1 MNAFGLSGR
10 LHYAAPPDH
19 PQNFGMIAT
28 ALAAARAL
36 TLALAVI
43 FLQFLLL
50 PRAAASTEVDF
61 ETQIKPIFE
70 RRCYDCH
77 GLSKR
82 KGGLRLTNRKAA
94 FRPGNYGVEVIVP
107 GDADLSFL
115 YELIRSSDP
124 KERMP
129 RKREALTTTEIDLI
143 GRWIDEGADW
153 PENSS
158 AASHWAYRPPIRPA
172 LPEPASGSASTN
184 PIDLFVDQALEGK
197 GLARNPRAEPAT
209 LLRRLYLDMI
219 GLPPTPEQVAAFVAD
234 PSENAWSQAVDSL
247 FESKHY
253 GERWAIPWLDLAR
266 YADSDGHQRDLLR
279 STWPYRDWVVGAI
292 NADLPFD
299 QFTIEQLAGDLLP
312 RSRFDQQIATGFQ
325 RATKTNLEVGV
336 DPEEDR
342 MAQVIDRANTTAAV
356 WLGTTFECAQC
367 HDHKFEPISQREYY
381 AFLAF
386 FNNTALETKPIVEGG
401 VALQSAGPALF
412 LPNDENF
419 KTRQASRVAQLTTE
433 ADRIKS
439 GLAKDSYWT
448 WRERMARL
456 AERPT
461 RWRVPDLAE
470 FRSTGEVGQQVLADG
485 SVLLSD
491 PPPGEVAHTFE
502 FTTDLARV
510 TALQLEILD
519 DPGQSAAAA
528 ASPVLLSEFRLSFPS
543 EDGRPK
549 PTRVYLW
556 SGAPETG
563 ELIDPL
569 AHHAID
575 GSSGTDWA
583 VLARSPSESAKR
595 AVFFTDQAP
604 ASPRRLIVEF
614 QHDNLKGGSVRHF
627 RLSVTA
633 DDTDALALPPELLA
647 FLREGGTAGPL
658 EKSLREFHAKGG
670 VEVRRRIPRLLNE
683 LGSDAPASS
692 LVLRE
697 LHEARETHLLERGN
711 FLSPGERVDPGTP
724 LFLHDFP
731 PELPRNR
738 LGLARW
744 LVDAR
749 NPLMARVT
757 VNGWWTEL
765 FGAGLVRTPEDFGVR
780 GERPSHPELL
790 DWLSLEFRENGWS
803 RRQMLRLMVLSET
816 YRQSSA
822 LSQEALAS
830 DPDNRLLA
838 RAARRRLPAELV
850 RDNALALS
858 GLLSE
863 TVGGPPAYPFQ
874 PADLWRLEG
883 AFSLRY
889 QPDTDSN
896 RFRRG
901 LYVVRRRSAP
911 YPSFTNFD
919 APDHNVCALRRPET
933 NTPLQALTLLNDKA
947 YVEMAFA
954 LAERILRET
963 PGQPTAQRLR
973 HALRLALAREA
984 RPAEI
989 GPLQSLLETE
999 QARVKAEPDQAV
1011 TLLRG
1016 IKGWRAPDDLDPAE
1030 LAAWFFVANA
1040 ILNLDETFTR
1050 I

>member
-367 HDHKFEPISQREYY
+367 HDQQFEPISQREY
-381 AFLAF
+381 
-386 FNNTALETKPIVEGG
+386 
-401 VALQSAGPALF
+401 
-412 LPNDENF
+412 
-419 KTRQASRVAQLTTE
+419 
-433 ADRIKS
+433 
-439 GLAKDSYWT
+439 
-448 WRERMARL
+448 
-456 AERPT
+456 
-461 RWRVPDLAE
+461 
-470 FRSTGEVGQQVLADG
+470 
-485 SVLLSD
+485 
-491 PPPGEVAHTFE
+491 
-502 FTTDLARV
+502 
-510 TALQLEILD
+510 
-519 DPGQSAAAA
+519 
-528 ASPVLLSEFRLSFPS
+528 
-543 EDGRPK
+543 
-549 PTRVYLW
+549 
-556 SGAPETG
+556 
-563 ELIDPL
+563 
-569 AHHAID
+569 
-575 GSSGTDWA
+575 
-583 VLARSPSESAKR
+583 
-595 AVFFTDQAP
+595 
-604 ASPRRLIVEF
+604 
-614 QHDNLKGGSVRHF
+614 
-627 RLSVTA
+627 
-633 DDTDALALPPELLA
+633 
-647 FLREGGTAGPL
+647 
-658 EKSLREFHAKGG
+658 
-670 VEVRRRIPRLLNE
+670 
-683 LGSDAPASS
+683 
-692 LVLRE
+692 
-697 LHEARETHLLERGN
+697 
-711 FLSPGERVDPGTP
+711 
-724 LFLHDFP
+724 
-731 PELPRNR
+731 
-738 LGLARW
+738 
-744 LVDAR
+744 
-749 NPLMARVT
+749 
-757 VNGWWTEL
+757 
-765 FGAGLVRTPEDFGVR
+765 
-780 GERPSHPELL
+780 
-790 DWLSLEFRENGWS
+790 
-803 RRQMLRLMVLSET
+803 
-816 YRQSSA
+816 
-822 LSQEALAS
+822 
-830 DPDNRLLA
+830 
-838 RAARRRLPAELV
+838 
-850 RDNALALS
+850 
-858 GLLSE
+858 
-863 TVGGPPAYPFQ
+863 
-874 PADLWRLEG
+874 
-883 AFSLRY
+883 
-889 QPDTDSN
+889 
-896 RFRRG
+896 
-901 LYVVRRRSAP
+901 
-911 YPSFTNFD
+911 
-919 APDHNVCALRRPET
+919 
-933 NTPLQALTLLNDKA
+933 
-947 YVEMAFA
+947 
-954 LAERILRET
+954 
-963 PGQPTAQRLR
+963 
-973 HALRLALAREA
+973 
-984 RPAEI
+984 
-989 GPLQSLLETE
+989 
-999 QARVKAEPDQAV
+999 
-1011 TLLRG
+1011 
-1016 IKGWRAPDDLDPAE
+1016 
-1030 LAAWFFVANA
+1030 
-1040 ILNLDETFTR
+1040 
-1050 I
+1050 